1 MKIQRKLGKVRKEE
15 VYREGGET
23 GQVNRTQMPW
33 KQKGNYLRWE
43 DTSGR
48 VKNSPKEIA
57 YDHKV

>member
-1 MKIQRKLGKVRKEE
+1 
-15 VYREGGET
+15 
-23 GQVNRTQMPW
+23 MPW

-43 DTSGR
+43 ETSGR